1 MSIATATN
9 DAMQEIKRAGGEICA
24 VNMPRCFGF
33 NSGLEIGIRPSFQVG
48 KYDFLVK
55 MQRLM
60 DRIAPEK

>member
-1 MSIATATN
+1 
-9 DAMQEIKRAGGEICA
+9 MQEIKRAGGEICA